1 MRKKTLILIGA
12 ILIIAVL
19 ISLILSLRGSVK
31 TIKHGYFPIQS
42 YATIKTS
49 YKSSQYDIDDYT
61 ITFSV
66 PDATE
71 IYVSSDMGNEMQF
84 STYLVN
90 NNELAFR
97 GYIQL
102 WKIKDL
108 ERFLSY
114 SKSLSPF
121 DFRSYKVR
129 DVLKS
134 EYQGF
139 IIEWTAE
146 FGQESISGKEYW
158 LKINSTD
165 EVVRISILSD
175 TVEFPN
181 KLDNV
186 IQQISDSL
194 QIDVK
199 YFI

>member
-1 MRKKTLILIGA
+1 MRKKTLILIGTT
-12 ILIIAVL
+12 LIIAVL
-19 ISLILSLRGSVK
+19 ISLSLLLRGSVK

-42 YATIKTS
+42 YATIMTS
-49 YKSSQYDIDDYT
+49 YKPLQYDIDDYT

-71 IYVSSDMGNEMQF
+71 VYVSSDMGNEMQF
-84 STYLVN
+84 STYLV

-121 DFRSYKVR
+121 DFRSYKVSN
-129 DVLKS
+129 VLKS

-158 LKINSTD
+158 LKINNTD
-165 EVVRISILSD
+165 EVVRISLLSD
-175 TVEFPN
+175 TVDFPN

-186 IQQISDSL
+186 IQQILDSL